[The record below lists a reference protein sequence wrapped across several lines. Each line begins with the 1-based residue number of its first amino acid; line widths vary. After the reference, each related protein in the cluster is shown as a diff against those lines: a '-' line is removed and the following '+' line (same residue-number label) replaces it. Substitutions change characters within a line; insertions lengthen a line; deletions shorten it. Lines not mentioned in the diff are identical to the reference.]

1 MFANINLKGFPLVKV
16 DLFDIEKPSDF
27 YDFLN
32 FWEKLHDKK
41 QEYIFLFNTENMSMP
56 SLSYATKISEFIKK
70 MKQKPYNPLSY
81 SIICVKSSLIR
92 NIVSLVFKF
101 TSPMSQVYLVK
112 TKEEGL
118 KVYDE
123 ISKGNEVTCAKVMP
137 SPIKKELSQV
147 EM

>member
-1 MFANINLKGFPLVKV
+1 MFANINLKGFPLVNV

-70 MKQKPYNPLSY
+70 MKYNIAMNP
-81 SIICVKSSLIR
+81 IIIYMKQRVDELIAQGEADD
-92 NIVSLVFKF
+92 K
-101 TSPMSQVYLVK
+101 
-112 TKEEGL
+112 
-118 KVYDE
+118 
-123 ISKGNEVTCAKVMP
+123 
-137 SPIKKELSQV
+137 
-147 EM
+147 

>member
-1 MFANINLKGFPLVKV
+1 
-16 DLFDIEKPSDF
+16 
-27 YDFLN
+27 
-32 FWEKLHDKK
+32 
-41 QEYIFLFNTENMSMP
+41 MSMP

-101 TSPMSQVYLVK
+101 TSPMSPVYLVK